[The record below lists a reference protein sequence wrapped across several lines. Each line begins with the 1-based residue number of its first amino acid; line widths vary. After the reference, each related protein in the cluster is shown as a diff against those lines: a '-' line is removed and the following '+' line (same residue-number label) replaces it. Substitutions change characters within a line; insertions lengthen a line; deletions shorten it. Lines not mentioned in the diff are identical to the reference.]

1 VLTYVLR
8 RFAAVFPVLIGV
20 SLLVFIGIH
29 LIPGDPAQILL
40 GDKGTPQELEQLRRD
55 LGLDQ
60 PIYVQYWRF
69 LRRAVTGDFGR
80 SLRTKQ
86 PVWHDIA
93 ASLPSTIE
101 LSAAAIL
108 LATTVAIP
116 AGVLVAVRRNSILDH
131 GVMVAVLIGI
141 SMPVFWTGLLLML
154 LVGVMMPIFPL
165 SGVLDDGVVLSKIT
179 GMYLVDSLLQS
190 NWVAFRSALLHL
202 ALPTITLATIPTAVI
217 ARMTRSAM
225 LEVLGQDYI
234 RTARAKGL
242 AERIV
247 NYRHALKN
255 ALIPVVTVVGL
266 QFGNLL
272 SGAVITETVFARPGM
287 GRLAVISILFRDYP
301 VVEGVVLVV
310 ATLFVLLNL
319 ATDLLYAIIDP
330 RVHYT

>member
-1 VLTYVLR
+1 MLTYVLR